1 MEAMAAKHNNPEQE
15 NERELSTNGEF
26 HNTFTFILRALFVS
40 VCFLN
45 ESAHWNICCLPLLEL
60 TENHR
65 IIFLTLQEVFQVFV
79 LGLCARSVLRTV
91 LPKSVPS

>member
-26 HNTFTFILRALFVS
+26 TFIPRTLFVS

-60 TENHR
+60 TENNS
-65 IIFLTLQEVFQVFV
+65 IIF
-79 LGLCARSVLRTV
+79 
-91 LPKSVPS
+91 